1 MINSN
6 PRDKKS
12 SSDAVFAVDL
22 GGTHLRAALVDENGK
37 IRFRFKQNTPR
48 TENPDDIVQAIV
60 AAVRSCELDGPA
72 SAVSVVVPGTV
83 NVEKGAVVRAP
94 NLPSLNR
101 FCLSAALERELKLLA
116 FIENDANAAAVG
128 ELWQGAGRGRH
139 SVICLT
145 LGTGV
150 GGGII
155 LADKL
160 WRGADGSAAEI
171 GHMAVDPF
179 LGVACPC
186 GSRGCLE
193 VYASATA
200 IVRMARE
207 ERSHYPNS
215 IVRQDDDLT
224 AREVYA
230 AGIEGDELAQEVFRR
245 MGVYLGV
252 GLANL
257 INLLNPEIII
267 LGGGVVD
274 GWVLF
279 EKHMRQEVA
288 QRAFPLP
295 AARVQI
301 ARAEC
306 GDDAGLLGAARLA
319 FASRLDKLNSA

>member
-1 MINSN
+1 
-6 PRDKKS
+6 
-12 SSDAVFAVDL
+12 
-22 GGTHLRAALVDENGK
+22 
-37 IRFRFKQNTPR
+37 
-48 TENPDDIVQAIV
+48 
-60 AAVRSCELDGPA
+60 
-72 SAVSVVVPGTV
+72 
-83 NVEKGAVVRAP
+83 
-94 NLPSLNR
+94 
-101 FCLSAALERELKLLA
+101 
-116 FIENDANAAAVG
+116 
-128 ELWQGAGRGRH
+128 
-139 SVICLT
+139 
-145 LGTGV
+145 
-150 GGGII
+150 
-155 LADKL
+155 
-160 WRGADGSAAEI
+160 
-171 GHMAVDPF
+171 MAVDPF

-215 IVRQDDDLT
+215 IVRQDGDLT

-279 EKHMRQEVA
+279 EKHMHQEVA

-295 AARVQI
+295 AARVEI

-319 FASRLDKLNSA
+319 FASQLDKLNRT